1 MPNAEWH
8 DDNAMSFFTLGTT
21 LLRNRWRI
29 LAWGLI
35 SAAIA
40 AAMVLRTPPVYVA
53 SASFIPQGQENARSS
68 GVASLAGQ
76 LGISVSAGGSS
87 LSPEFYAKLLKSRAL
102 LTPIVRQ
109 TFVIAEQGGRQ
120 YSFVELVGAR
130 GSAAQKEERALKD
143 LADMINVNVV
153 RPSGVVEYT
162 VTTIWRSVSLALSE
176 AIMERV
182 NEYNQLTR
190 RGQAEAERR
199 FVEER
204 VAVASAALRQAED
217 RLARFL
223 VTNRQFGNSPELG
236 FERDRLQREVDERQE
251 IVSGLRQALEE
262 VRIREVRDTPVVT
275 AFETPSAP
283 SLPAP
288 RGRGKR
294 IIFGFGLGAFIGV
307 LIALTSGM
315 VARRKEEGD
324 TEAEVFVGTLGEVKG
339 EILRPLHWVRRRAP
353 R

>member
-1 MPNAEWH
+1 MANAEWH

-35 SAAIA
+35 SATMAAI
-40 AAMVLRTPPVYVA
+40 MVLRTPPVYVA
-53 SASFIPQGQENARSS
+53 SASFIPQGQESGRS
-68 GVASLAGQ
+68 GVAGLAGQ
-76 LGISVSAGGSS
+76 LGISLSSGNPS
-87 LSPEFYAKLLKSRAL
+87 LSPEFYARLLKSRAL
-102 LTPIVRQ
+102 LTPIVRD
-109 TFVIAEQGGRQ
+109 TFVVAEQNSRT
-120 YSFVELVGAR
+120 YSFVDLVGAV
-130 GSAAQKEERALKD
+130 GTPAQKEERALRD
-143 LADMINVNVV
+143 LADMINVTVV
-153 RPSGVVEYT
+153 RTSGVVEFT
-162 VTTIWRSVSLALSE
+162 VTSVYRSVALALSH
-176 AIMERV
+176 AVMDRI

-204 VAVASAALRQAED
+204 VAVAGAGLRQAED

-223 VTNRQFGNSPELG
+223 VTNRQFGNSPELA

-251 IVSGLRQALEE
+251 LVAGLRQALEE
-262 VRIREVRDTPVVT
+262 VRIREVRNTPVVT

-294 IIFGFGLGAFIGV
+294 IIFGFGLGAFVGV

-315 VARRKEEGD
+315 VARRKQEGD
-324 TEAEVFVGTLGEVKG
+324 PEADEFVGTLGEVKG
-339 EILRPLHWVRRRAP
+339 EIFRPVHWVRRRVA